1 MEKFLRTK
9 GTIQYLDRP
18 MEEPPQGAF
27 VPEPTPR
34 SRELLTSYFDLETP
48 GGPLHAKCTADVGR
62 RLAEGLPIPVY
73 QIASLGLLREALK
86 AEQPAQ
92 PNPDDPRD
100 LPKAM
105 RSAPWNHLC
114 DMADNWGD
122 LSVLDRSRLVTALA
136 KLGFWNSV
144 ADLVPADGGG
154 SSLDALRLA
163 YFRHNADAQLAP
175 DARSAAAAFVRAR
188 SVMETIARSEDF
200 DPVVRY
206 GAAAH
211 MIVLCAK
218 GEKEKALADMRHWL
232 QAADAVAARAGKEM
246 EPLHTSIYWRGVAFI
261 PFFEGNHAEVK
272 RQLELSEKYAME
284 AVEAADADTRLLA
297 LENVHP
303 VLETSGRSAKARGD
317 IDGAEQFYRRMTEW
331 DPLDPKAHVRL
342 ADFLMGENR
351 VAEARDAYSTAA
363 RLGAP
368 YASYA
373 HCQAARC
380 SIRLDEAE
388 HAYAALVASAALDR
402 RALSPLILLR
412 DICTTEV
419 LAPLKEWAVHEL
431 AARMQE
437 AR

>member
-9 GTIQYLDRP
+9 GTIQHLAP
-18 MEEPPQGAF
+18 MEEPPQDTF

-34 SRELLTSYFDLETP
+34 SRQLLGPYFDLETP
-48 GGPLHAKCTADVGR
+48 GGPLHAQCTAEVGR

-86 AEQPAQ
+86 AEQPEQ
-92 PNPDDPRD
+92 PNPEDPRD
-100 LPKAM
+100 LPEAV
-105 RSAPWNHLC
+105 RSAPWKHLC
-114 DMADNWGD
+114 GMADNWAG
-122 LSVLDRSRLVTALA
+122 LSSADRSRLVTALA
-136 KLGFWNSV
+136 KLGFWQTI
-144 ADLVPADGGG
+144 ADLVPPDGSG

-163 YFRHNADAQLAP
+163 YFRHNAAAQLAP
-175 DARSAAAAFVRAR
+175 DAKSAAAAFVRAR
-188 SVMETIARSEDF
+188 RVMETIARCKDF
-200 DPVVRY
+200 DPAVRY

-218 GEKEKALADMRHWL
+218 GDKDKALADMRHWL
-232 QAADAVAARAGKEM
+232 KAADEVADQAGKEIA
-246 EPLHTSIYWRGVAFI
+246 PLHVSIYWRGVAFI

-272 RQLELSEKYAME
+272 RQLELAEKYAME
-284 AVEAADADTRLLA
+284 AVAAADADTRLLA

-317 IDGAEQFYRRMTEW
+317 IEGAEQFYRRMTEW
-331 DPLDPKAHVRL
+331 DPLDSKAHVRL
-342 ADFLMGENR
+342 ADFLMGESR
-351 VAEARDAYSTAA
+351 VPEARDAYRTAA

-380 SIRLDEAE
+380 SIRLEQAE
-388 HAYAALVASAALDR
+388 QAHGALVASASLDR
-402 RALSPLILLR
+402 QALSPLILLR
-412 DICTTEV
+412 DICTTEAV
-419 LAPLKEWAVHEL
+419 APLKEWAVNEL
-431 AARMQE
+431 ATRMRE